1 MRSKFASLISA
12 ITGFTAIAVV
22 SLSSSVVQAAGPSS
36 TVVALGESH
45 AVSASTNGQVWTWGS
60 LVPGPRGA
68 GSRYSLQKPTEVVL
82 PSSRDA
88 VDVAAT
94 RQSSVA
100 LASDGTVWAWGYLG
114 LGLGDTAATT
124 STDYLNPVQVSFGS
138 TRISKV
144 AGDCEGYI
152 AIDENGEVWQWGSFW
167 GVWSLSS
174 SRPIKV
180 AGVANAVAVGKSCSS
195 AYAVL
200 SDGTLKAWGSNGG
213 GKLGDGTTSDRQ
225 TPVTVSIPSKAISS
239 IAVSDSH
246 VIARASDGTVWGW
259 GSNSQSQLAVDPAA
273 IQYST
278 TPRRITVTGA
288 SGSVVSVA
296 ATNGT
301 PSSFA
306 VMSTGEVWE
315 WGSWS
320 QTQFAPRQRT
330 LPTTDLGSTKLL
342 KLSVYYQN
350 MLFVGSDNSIW
361 AKGQYGQYGT
371 SVDGN
376 CGADAYEYPQWVNGR
391 TIAPRHLVRVISNGQ
406 FGSAYNEDTLALR
419 SLTTSSGTLLPLDG
433 SGTAVGRQGVQFS
446 VVATAPSSACYVPN
460 QLTVTWDFDGDG
472 TFETSGVASVNDGE
486 SAINTGTYTFNW
498 SGRRRGGVRVANP
511 DGVTQTY
518 SFWMGV
524 AAAAGSG
531 GGGGSV
537 SALPVAETSQRTSLA
552 LGTDGFIYG
561 WGRETAALGTATV
574 LPRRLF
580 PGNSGTFTKLRFERG
595 YRSTDYS
602 IGGVMNS
609 TGKVFVWG
617 KTQSSFVFFNVS
629 GQGVNLASSPYEIP
643 FPNGV
648 SRWLDFDLAMC
659 GDRYEQ
665 NLGQFVL
672 LIGDDQQL
680 YVHGTGAE
688 LCTGSSN
695 RVPTSPSIASGLTF
709 SEFGPHGLLKGVDGW
724 KSWNIRKIAASR
736 NVSCWS
742 YSSAGNCVS
751 APIEFFAPTSVT
763 PSNGVVPGY
772 SYGNYCYQGYTW
784 STLELSSAGQVEL
797 VVRSNVYDTNGCYE
811 GRNNRGEIREV
822 SRTNVSNW
830 TTRTAV
836 AIKSFGDSRSE
847 PTWIIA
853 NDGTVWQ
860 WARWSQTPLRQIDL
874 DPAMA
879 VVKRFAGNST
889 YVVTSDSAVWTL
901 PRADDYYVVSG
912 THLGSCAAS
921 RSNDSAAGARVYSTG
936 QFGNQFAEDRFG
948 FQIDAPS
955 AIYNEQFP
963 DQSYH
968 ARYNDWSGSPS
979 LSVRPTS
986 SAQLYGY
993 VSSSCDGANVTRVE
1007 WDMDDNGTY
1016 EALGTVTSITT
1027 NATPITTKRIDRY
1040 GEVTYAGFD
1049 STWKQVMTPSM
1060 DLSTPGGRYI
1070 GVKLTSAYGVQTK
1083 RFTVLVQPKKPSG
1096 YVGMTIN
1103 SGARFTES
1111 SDVDLALTWPEG
1123 ATTALISN
1131 DGGFTAAQEIP
1142 LSRTV
1147 RWKLPATG
1155 TGQLGT
1161 NVYVRY
1167 YNIYPDGNGSWSK
1180 DEMGYQVVDD
1190 IVLDLA
1196 APTVSNVSAST
1207 SQALAAAL
1215 RMDGIVKTAN
1225 IEQFANVTVSA
1236 ADAASGIAG
1245 MQVAADPAVP
1255 GPVRP
1260 YSSQVRVPVDR
1271 GRVAVRV
1278 QDNVGHWSTWTYARI
1293 SGFVDSPEVPAP
1305 APVTPA
1311 PVAPAPAPVTPAPVA
1326 PAPVLAPASPSQ
1338 SAPVVAPAPS
1348 NGTTSAV
1355 GSATARAVLSG
1366 STARVT
1372 VSVPASMA
1380 KTCSTKTVKGK
1391 KTTTCVTAQI
1401 TVSVSGGATKKVNAR
1416 SGNNSISM
1424 PKVKKGQ
1431 TITVRVGTRVVSR
1444 IKVK

>member
-12 ITGFTAIAVV
+12 ITAFTAIAVV

-68 GSRYSLQKPTEVVL
+68 GSRYSLQKPTQVVL

-114 LGLGDTAATT
+114 LGLGDAGATT

-225 TPVTVSIPSKAISS
+225 TPVTVSIPSKSISS

-278 TPRRITVTGA
+278 TPRRITITGA

-330 LPTTDLGSTKLL
+330 LPTSDLGSTKLL

-361 AKGQYGQYGT
+361 AKGQYGSYGT

-433 SGTAVGRQGVQFS
+433 SGTAVGRQGVQIS

-472 TFETSGVASVNDGE
+472 TFETNGVASVNDGE
-486 SAINTGTYTFNW
+486 SVINTGTYTFNW
-498 SGRRRGGVRVANP
+498 SGRRRGGVKVTNP

-537 SALPVAETSQRTSLA
+537 SALPVAETSERTTLA
-552 LGTDGFIYG
+552 IGTDGFIYG
-561 WGRETAALGTATV
+561 WGQETAALGTATV
-574 LPRRLF
+574 LPKRLF
-580 PGNSGTFTKLRFERG
+580 PNNSNTFTKIRFK
-595 YRSTDYS
+595 RSYYSARYS
-602 IGGVMNS
+602 IAGAMNS
-609 TGKVFVWG
+609 SGQVQIWG
-617 KTQSSFVFFNVS
+617 KTQLNYLFFDGN
-629 GQGVNLASSPYEIP
+629 GQGTHIANSPYQIP
-643 FPNGV
+643 LPSGV
-648 SRWLDFDLAMC
+648 NKWIDFTFGFC
-659 GDRYEQ
+659 GSEYRKSDAKGIY
-665 NLGQFVL
+665 VK

-680 YVHGTGAE
+680 YVHGIKSAM
-688 LCTGSSN
+688 CTGSSTL
-695 RVPTSPSIASGLTF
+695 VPESPTVATGLNF
-709 SEFGPHGLLKGVDGW
+709 LEFGPGELIKGIDGW
-724 KSWNIRKIAASR
+724 KYWNLMKIGSSNNYYCDAYNS
-736 NVSCWS
+736 S
-742 YSSAGNCVS
+742 YCVS
-751 APIEFFAPTSVT
+751 QPIEYFGPSSST
-763 PSNGVVPGY
+763 PSSGY
-772 SYGNYCYQGYTW
+772 VEGRDYSHYCYWGSSW
-784 STLELSSAGQVEL
+784 SSLEISSTGQVEV
-797 VVRSNVYDTNGCYE
+797 VVRSTAFDTDGCY
-811 GRNNRGEIREV
+811 RGLVQRGTIREI
-822 SRTNVSNW
+822 SRTNISNW

-836 AIKSFGDSRSE
+836 AFNSPLDRWDQTLIL
-847 PTWIIA
+847 A
-853 NDGTVWQ
+853 NDGTMWE
-860 WARWSQTPLRQIDL
+860 WARWSQSPLRPIEL

-879 VVKRFAGNST
+879 AVKRFAGSSS
-889 YVVTSDSAVWTL
+889 YVVTSDSALWTL
-901 PRADDYYVVSG
+901 PIDRYSVVSG
-912 THLGSCAAS
+912 AHLGSCAAA
-921 RSNDSAAGARVYSTG
+921 RSNDVAAGARVYSTG
-936 QFGNQFAEDRFG
+936 QFGSQFAEDRFG
-948 FQIDAPS
+948 FQVDAPA

-963 DQSYH
+963 NQSYR

-979 LSVRPTS
+979 LSLRPTS

-1016 EALGTVTSITT
+1016 ETLGTITSVTPD
-1027 NATPITTKRIDRY
+1027 ATPIATKRIDRY

-1049 STWKQVMTPSM
+1049 SAWKQVMTPSM
-1060 DLSTPGGRYI
+1060 DLATPGGRYV

-1083 RFTVLVQPKKPSG
+1083 RFTVLVQPKKPAG

-1111 SDVDLALTWPEG
+1111 SDVDLTLTWPEG

-1131 DGGFTAAQEIP
+1131 DGGFTSAQEIP

-1161 NVYVRY
+1161 NVYVRF

-1278 QDNVGHWSTWTYARI
+1278 QDNVGHWSPWTYARI
-1293 SGFVDSPEVPAP
+1293 SGFVDSPEAP
-1305 APVTPA
+1305 APA
-1311 PVAPAPAPVTPAPVA
+1311 PVAPAPAPVTPP
-1326 PAPVLAPASPSQ
+1326 
-1338 SAPVVAPAPS
+1338 PVVAPAAPS
-1348 NGTTSAV
+1348 APAAAPTT
-1355 GSATARAVLSG
+1355 GSATAPAVTAPSAKAVLTG
-1366 STARVT
+1366 STAKVT
-1372 VSVPASMA
+1372 VAVPASLA
-1380 KTCSTKTVKGK
+1380 RTCATKTVKGK

-1401 TVSVSGGATKKVNAR
+1401 TVSVSGGATKKVNAKTG
-1416 SGNNSISM
+1416 SNSIAM

-1431 TITVRVGTRVVSR
+1431 TITVKVGNKVISR